1 MNINIYSKY
10 KVKYNCY
17 GGEIDEENSTPDDI
31 SFKKF
36 NYENNVIENG
46 GILAERIAR
55 YIEQTD
61 FQEITINDNL
71 ITIEFF
77 NPNNGEASTI
87 NMIIEKEKSNESS
100 NKKSKWLGL

>member
-17 GGEIDEENSTPDDI
+17 GGEIDDENSTPDDI
-31 SFKKF
+31 VFKKF
-36 NYENNVIENG
+36 NYETSIIENG

-55 YIEQTD
+55 YMKQTD

-87 NMIIEKEKSNESS
+87 NMIIEKENGDK
-100 NKKSKWLGL
+100 

>member
-31 SFKKF
+31 TFKRF
-36 NYENNVIENG
+36 NYENSVIENG
-46 GILAERIAR
+46 GILAERIAE
-55 YIEQTD
+55 YIKQPD
-61 FQEITINDNL
+61 FQEITINNNL
-71 ITIEFF
+71 ITIDFF

-87 NMIIEKEKSNESS
+87 NIIIEKEAEDE
-100 NKKSKWLGL
+100 L

>member
-31 SFKKF
+31 TFKKF
-36 NYENNVIENG
+36 NYENSVIENG
-46 GILAERIAR
+46 GILSERIVK
-55 YIEQTD
+55 YIEETD

-87 NMIIEKEKSNESS
+87 NMIIEKEK
-100 NKKSKWLGL
+100 

>member
-17 GGEIDEENSTPDDI
+17 GGEIDEENSTPDYI
-31 SFKKF
+31 VFKKF
-36 NYENNVIENG
+36 NYETSIIESG

-55 YIEQTD
+55 YMEQTD
-61 FQEITINDNL
+61 FQEITITDNS

-87 NMIIEKEKSNESS
+87 NMIIEKEADNDDK
-100 NKKSKWLGL
+100 

>member
-31 SFKKF
+31 SFKRF
-36 NYENNVIENG
+36 NNETSIIENG

-55 YIEQTD
+55 YMKQTD

-87 NMIIEKEKSNESS
+87 NMIIEKENGDK
-100 NKKSKWLGL
+100 

>member
-1 MNINIYSKY
+1 MNISIYSKY
-10 KVKYNCY
+10 KVKYICY

-31 SFKKF
+31 TFKIF
-36 NYENNVIENG
+36 NYENSVIENG

-55 YIEQTD
+55 YIEQTN

-77 NPNNGEASTI
+77 NPNNGGASTI
-87 NMIIEKEKSNESS
+87 NMIIEKEVDNDDK
-100 NKKSKWLGL
+100 

>member
-31 SFKKF
+31 VFKKF
-36 NYENNVIENG
+36 NYETSIIENG

-55 YIEQTD
+55 YMEQTD
-61 FQEITINDNL
+61 FQEIAITDNS

-87 NMIIEKEKSNESS
+87 NMLIEKEADNDDK
-100 NKKSKWLGL
+100 

>member
-1 MNINIYSKY
+1 MDINIYSKY

-17 GGEIDEENSTPDDI
+17 GGEIDDENSTPSSI
-31 SFKKF
+31 VFKKF
-36 NYENNVIENG
+36 NYETSIIENG

-55 YIEQTD
+55 YMEQTD

-87 NMIIEKEKSNESS
+87 NIIIEKENGDK
-100 NKKSKWLGL
+100 

>member
-31 SFKKF
+31 VFKKF
-36 NYENNVIENG
+36 NYETSIIENG

-61 FQEITINDNL
+61 FQEIAITDNS

-87 NMIIEKEKSNESS
+87 NMLIEKEADNDDK
-100 NKKSKWLGL
+100 

>member
-1 MNINIYSKY
+1 MKINIYLKY

-31 SFKKF
+31 VFKKF
-36 NYENNVIENG
+36 NYETSIIENG

-55 YIEQTD
+55 YMKQTD

-87 NMIIEKEKSNESS
+87 NMIIEKENGDK
-100 NKKSKWLGL
+100 

>member
-17 GGEIDEENSTPDDI
+17 GGEIDEENSAPGDI
-31 SFKKF
+31 VFKKF
-36 NYENNVIENG
+36 NYETSIIENG
-46 GILAERIAR
+46 GILAERIAK
-55 YIEQTD
+55 YMEQTD

-87 NMIIEKEKSNESS
+87 NMIIEKEVDNDDK
-100 NKKSKWLGL
+100 

>member
-31 SFKKF
+31 TFKIF
-36 NYENNVIENG
+36 NYENSVIENG

-55 YIEQTD
+55 YIEQTN

-77 NPNNGEASTI
+77 NPSNGEASTI
-87 NMIIEKEKSNESS
+87 NMIIEEEND
-100 NKKSKWLGL
+100 

>member
-17 GGEIDEENSTPDDI
+17 GGEIDEENSTTDDI
-31 SFKKF
+31 TFKKF
-36 NYENNVIENG
+36 NYENSIIENG
-46 GILAERIAR
+46 GILVERISR
-55 YIEQTD
+55 YIEETD

-87 NMIIEKEKSNESS
+87 NMIIEKEK
-100 NKKSKWLGL
+100 

>member
-17 GGEIDEENSTPDDI
+17 GGEIDEENSTHDDI
-31 SFKKF
+31 VFKKF
-36 NYENNVIENG
+36 NYENSVIENG
-46 GILAERIAR
+46 GMLVERISR
-55 YIEQTD
+55 YIEETD

-87 NMIIEKEKSNESS
+87 NMIIEKEK
-100 NKKSKWLGL
+100 

>member
-1 MNINIYSKY
+1 MNIDIYSKY

-31 SFKKF
+31 TFKRF
-36 NYENNVIENG
+36 NYENSVIKSGE
-46 GILAERIAR
+46 ILAERIAR

-77 NPNNGEASTI
+77 NPSNGEASTI
-87 NMIIEKEKSNESS
+87 NIIIKKEND
-100 NKKSKWLGL
+100 

>member
-31 SFKKF
+31 VFKKF
-36 NYENNVIENG
+36 NYETSIIENG

-71 ITIEFF
+71 ITIDFF

-87 NMIIEKEKSNESS
+87 NMLIEKDNSDKNE
-100 NKKSKWLGL
+100 N

>member
-10 KVKYNCY
+10 KVKYIHS
-17 GGEIDEENSTPDDI
+17 GVVIDEENSTPDDI
-31 SFKKF
+31 SFKIF
-36 NYENNVIENG
+36 NYENSVIENG

-61 FQEITINDNL
+61 FQEITINNNL

-77 NPNNGEASTI
+77 KPNNGEASTI
-87 NMIIEKEKSNESS
+87 NMIIEKDK
-100 NKKSKWLGL
+100 

>member
-10 KVKYNCY
+10 KVKYNCF
-17 GGEIDEENSTPDDI
+17 GAGIDEENSTHNDI
-31 SFKKF
+31 TFKRF
-36 NYENNVIENG
+36 NYETSIIENG

-71 ITIEFF
+71 ITINFF
-77 NPNNGEASTI
+77 NPNNGEASKI
-87 NMIIEKEKSNESS
+87 NMIIEKEK
-100 NKKSKWLGL
+100 

>member
-10 KVKYNCY
+10 KVKYNCC

-31 SFKKF
+31 VFKKF

-55 YIEQTD
+55 YIKQTD

-77 NPNNGEASTI
+77 NPSNGEASTI
-87 NMIIEKEKSNESS
+87 NMIIEKEK
-100 NKKSKWLGL
+100 

>member
-17 GGEIDEENSTPDDI
+17 GGEIDEENSMPDDI
-31 SFKKF
+31 VFKKI
-36 NYENNVIENG
+36 NYKTSIIENG
-46 GILAERIAR
+46 GMLAERIAR

-61 FQEITINDNL
+61 FQEITINNNNI

-87 NMIIEKEKSNESS
+87 NIIIEKVE
-100 NKKSKWLGL
+100 

>member
-31 SFKKF
+31 VFKKF
-36 NYENNVIENG
+36 NYENSIIENG
-46 GILAERIAR
+46 GILAKRIAR
-55 YIEQTD
+55 YIKQTD

-87 NMIIEKEKSNESS
+87 NMIIEKEND
-100 NKKSKWLGL
+100 

>member
-31 SFKKF
+31 TFKKF
-36 NYENNVIENG
+36 NYENSVIENG
-46 GILAERIAR
+46 GILVERIVK
-55 YIEQTD
+55 YIEETD

-77 NPNNGEASTI
+77 NPSNGEACTI
-87 NMIIEKEKSNESS
+87 NMIIEKEK
-100 NKKSKWLGL
+100 

>member
-31 SFKKF
+31 TFKKF
-36 NYENNVIENG
+36 NDETSIIENG

-55 YIEQTD
+55 YIKQTD

-87 NMIIEKEKSNESS
+87 NMIIEKENGDK
-100 NKKSKWLGL
+100 

>member
-1 MNINIYSKY
+1 MKINIYSKY

-17 GGEIDEENSTPDDI
+17 GGEIEEENSTLDDI

-46 GILAERIAR
+46 GILVERIAR

-61 FQEITINDNL
+61 FHEITINDNL

-77 NPNNGEASTI
+77 NPSNGEASTI
-87 NMIIEKEKSNESS
+87 NMIIEKEK
-100 NKKSKWLGL
+100 

>member
-17 GGEIDEENSTPDDI
+17 GGEIDEENSTPDNI
-31 SFKKF
+31 TFKIF
-36 NYENNVIENG
+36 NYENSVIENG

-55 YIEQTD
+55 YIEQTN

-77 NPNNGEASTI
+77 NPSNGEASTV
-87 NMIIEKEKSNESS
+87 NMIIEKENGDK
-100 NKKSKWLGL
+100 

>member
-10 KVKYNCY
+10 KVKYNY
-17 GGEIDEENSTPDDI
+17 FGAGIDEENSTQNDI
-31 SFKKF
+31 TFKRFK
-36 NYENNVIENG
+36 YKTSIIENG

-55 YIEQTD
+55 YIEKTD

-71 ITIEFF
+71 IAIDFF

-87 NMIIEKEKSNESS
+87 NMIIEKEK
-100 NKKSKWLGL
+100 

>member
-17 GGEIDEENSTPDDI
+17 GGEIDEEKSTPDDI
-31 SFKKF
+31 KFKIF
-36 NYENNVIENG
+36 NYENSVIENG
-46 GILAERIAR
+46 GILTERIAR

-61 FQEITINDNL
+61 FHEITINDNL

-77 NPNNGEASTI
+77 NPSNGEASTI
-87 NMIIEKEKSNESS
+87 NMIIEKEK
-100 NKKSKWLGL
+100 

>member
-31 SFKKF
+31 TFKRF
-36 NYENNVIENG
+36 NYENSVIESG

-61 FQEITINDNL
+61 FQEITINNNL

-77 NPNNGEASTI
+77 NHNNGEASTI
-87 NMIIEKEKSNESS
+87 NMIIERLNKEN
-100 NKKSKWLGL
+100 

>member
-1 MNINIYSKY
+1 MKIDIYSKY

-31 SFKKF
+31 VFKKF
-36 NYENNVIENG
+36 NYETSIIESG

-55 YIEQTD
+55 YMEQTD
-61 FQEITINDNL
+61 FQEITITDNL
-71 ITIEFF
+71 ITIDFF

-87 NMIIEKEKSNESS
+87 NMIIEKEND
-100 NKKSKWLGL
+100 